1 MAGLSAAQVL
11 KSRGRQ
17 PVVFEKSKGVG
28 GRAATRRVDDI
39 PVDHGAQFFTVRNGD
54 FEAQVAAWQNAGF
67 CFEWSRN
74 IPLWK
79 DGKLQPLDPRF
90 EEPRYACHRGMTQLS
105 KAMAIGVDVFTK
117 TRVTRI
123 SIANRRV
130 RLDIKDADP
139 VYAESAILTA
149 PAGQTHELIK
159 DYPFPPHSMNLVD
172 TIEYSPCLTV
182 IAECKTSA
190 PDWKG
195 IHVKGEDIS
204 WIGDDSSKREKPPK
218 DRRMFIIHATPE
230 YSREN
235 FDDPEKAHAQL
246 IKKAKKITAGAVDHV
261 KESTIQRWR
270 YALTSRRIDT
280 MDFLSISND
289 PPILLAG
296 DAFLGPRMESAWL
309 SGRDAGHYLLTKH
322 L

>member
-1 MAGLSAAQVL
+1 L
-11 KSRGRQ
+11 
-17 PVVFEKSKGVG
+17 E
-28 GRAATRRVDDI
+28 
-39 PVDHGAQFFTVRNGD
+39 VRNGD
-54 FEAQVAAWQNAGF
+54 FEAQVAAWENAGF

-74 IPLWK
+74 IPLWQ
-79 DGKLQPLDPRF
+79 DGKIQPLDPRR

-105 KAMAIGVDVFTK
+105 KAMAIGVDVFTD

-130 RLDIKDADP
+130 RLDLENADP
-139 VYAESAILTA
+139 VLADSAILTA

-159 DYPFPPHSMNLVD
+159 DYPFPPHSMGLVD
-172 TIEYSPCLTV
+172 TIAYSPCLTV
-182 IAECKTSA
+182 IAECNTSA
-190 PDWKG
+190 PDWQG
-195 IHVKGEDIS
+195 LHVRGEDIS
-204 WIGDDSSKREKPPK
+204 WIGDDSSKRESPPEQN
-218 DRRMFIIHATPE
+218 RFFVIHASPE
-230 YSREN
+230 YSAANLDHPEN
-235 FDDPEKAHAQL
+235 TKDHLLTLAR
-246 IKKAKKITAGAVDHV
+246 KISDGAVNQIHDA
-261 KESTIQRWR
+261 TIHRWR

-309 SGRDAGHYLLTKH
+309 SGRDAGHYLLTRH